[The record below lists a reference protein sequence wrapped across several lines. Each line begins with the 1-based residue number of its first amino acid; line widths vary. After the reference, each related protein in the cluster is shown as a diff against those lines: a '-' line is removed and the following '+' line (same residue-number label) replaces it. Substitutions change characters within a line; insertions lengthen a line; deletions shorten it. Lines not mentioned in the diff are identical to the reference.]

1 MTDDFENN
9 LSQAW
14 RGMGEWNPP
23 PLSARMRERLVNLP
37 RARATPSFGIVWRLA
52 DSAANAAKALVEVIE
67 AAGAALAAPAPAAL
81 LRGDKSGPTAQVI
94 ECSLGGATLKVAI
107 SPDSQTGDELRL
119 AVSLEGAGEGNF
131 NIELLDGDADDILE
145 SRPLRQ
151 TTSMALRDGGVYC
164 LAVMKNSEEI
174 GRVRFTLDKQSPGG
188 SAEKPC

>member
-14 RGMGEWNPP
+14 RNMGEWKVP

-37 RARATPSFGIVWRLA
+37 RTHAAAPSFGVVWRFA
-52 DSAANAAKALVEVIE
+52 DSAAKALVHVVEMVDT
-67 AAGAALAAPAPAAL
+67 ALSPAPAAL
-81 LRGDKSGPTAQVI
+81 LRGDKSGPAAQVI

-107 SPDSQTGDELRL
+107 SPDSHAGSELRL

-151 TTSMALRDGGVYC
+151 TTSMALRDGGSYC
-164 LAVMKNSEEI
+164 LAVMRDTEEI
-174 GRVRFTLDKQSPGG
+174 GRVRFRLDKQNADGA
-188 SAEKPC
+188 AETPC